1 MGARSGEPVGGESG
15 PVGGTGSANGWRC
28 SSSRRTTACLLR
40 TNGPHGTFC
49 AAAHRPCDPG
59 GTHGGRVRR
68 GGVGRG
74 EPAPPTRTGRRSA
87 PAARGGRH
95 RPSCPAVGAR
105 TYPGV
110 LPGVPAPAL
119 APDGPSKG
127 PRSLSPAAS
136 PAVSP
141 AVSSPGPLDGP
152 AAGPTAPLAA
162 LLPAASSPTPAC
174 ATSSRP
180 PDGTSPSRAR
190 RGCGPSSPRRSRPTR
205 VRALRSA
212 APAPRSSWSPPPSA
226 RPRSWPPPWA
236 SCSAPTRSPYL
247 PSWETLPH
255 ERLSPR
261 ADTVG
266 RRVAVLRRL
275 AHPEA
280 PDTPDVPLRVV
291 VTATRSLIQPV
302 VPGLGDLEPVR
313 LAEGTEYEL
322 EALTARLVDLAYAR
336 VEMVEK
342 RGEFAVRGGIVD
354 LFPPTAAAP
363 VRVEF
368 WGDEVSELRCFSVAD
383 QRSLPGDG
391 PDARPAEVV
400 APPCRELL
408 LTDDG
413 ARPRRASSPPSTP
426 RTRPSS
432 ELLSR
437 VAEGIPS
444 EGMESL
450 IPALLSGEGR
460 RPSSPCCP
468 SCCPPAGTCWSAT
481 PSACSPAP
489 PTSCAP
495 GRSSSRPPGSRPRT
509 ERTGAP
515 RSTSARRPTA
525 TSATCAPSRRRP
537 GGRGGRCRA
546 SRPTRTSRTTPTP
559 ATGPACCGPGS
570 PPSRPTAATSPAPP
584 PTCGRSPPSG
594 GIGVLVV
601 PAAGTAQRAAEQL
614 REHEVPVV
622 LADEG
627 LLGAPAGRRGH
638 DHARVARRRRHGRRH
653 AAGGRSPSPTSRA
666 AARAATA
673 S

>member
-1 MGARSGEPVGGESG
+1 M
-15 PVGGTGSANGWRC
+15 
-28 SSSRRTTACLLR
+28 
-40 TNGPHGTFC
+40 
-49 AAAHRPCDPG
+49 
-59 GTHGGRVRR
+59 
-68 GGVGRG
+68 
-74 EPAPPTRTGRRSA
+74 
-87 PAARGGRH
+87 
-95 RPSCPAVGAR
+95 
-105 TYPGV
+105 
-110 LPGVPAPAL
+110 
-119 APDGPSKG
+119 
-127 PRSLSPAAS
+127 SPAAS

-152 AAGPTAPLAA
+152 TAPLAA
-162 LLPAASSPTPAC
+162 LLPAALADPGLQDVVAAAGRDVAVEGPTGL
-174 ATSSRP
+174 RP
-180 PDGTSPSRAR
+180 FLAA
-190 RGCGPSSPRRSRPTR
+190 
-205 VRALRSA
+205 ALAA
-212 APAPRSSWSPPPSA
+212 APGEGGAIGGAGAPVLVVTATEREAEELTTAVGELLSPDEVA
-226 RPRSWPPPWA
+226 L
-236 SCSAPTRSPYL
+236 L

-266 RRVAVLRRL
+266 RRVSVMRRL

-408 LTDDG
+408 LTDTVR
-413 ARPRRASSPPSTP
+413 ARAAELAAEHTKDKALA
-426 RTRPSS
+426 

-450 IPALLSGEGR
+450 IPALLSGEGGDARARPGARAAAQR
-460 RPSSPCCP
+460 RARAGL
-468 SCCPPAGTCWSAT
+468 PP
-481 PSACSPAP
+481 
-489 PTSCAP
+489 
-495 GRSSSRPPGSRPRT
+495 R
-509 ERTGAP
+509 
-515 RSTSARRPTA
+515 ARDHP
-525 TSATCAPSRRRP
+525 RRRP
-537 GGRGGRCRA
+537 RAHRPGVPRGVVARGRGRRRR
-546 SRPTRTSRTTPTP
+546 SRPH
-559 ATGPACCGPGS
+559 
-570 PPSRPTAATSPAPP
+570 RPR
-584 PTCGRSPPSG
+584 C
-594 GIGVLVV
+594 L
-601 PAAGTAQRAAEQL
+601 
-614 REHEVPVV
+614 
-622 LADEG
+622 G
-627 LLGAPAGRRGH
+627 LPRPRR
-638 DHARVARRRRHGRRH
+638 RARRRGEGGAAVVDAVEPRDRPRRRGRLPH
-653 AAGGRSPSPTSRA
+653 P
-666 AARAATA
+666 
-673 S
+673 